1 MKKSNLVFVVI
12 AIAALVFYYLSL
24 KTAKQAE
31 KQSDD
36 ILKKF
41 RAIDSGLQKKFEQV
55 KRDSTSIGAIR
66 KF

>member
-12 AIAALVFYYLSL
+12 GIAALVFSYLSL

-41 RAIDSGLQKKFEQV
+41 RAIDSSLQKSNEQA
-55 KRDSTSIGAIR
+55 KQDTIGLGAIR
-66 KF
+66 KL